1 MIGGN
6 SASTPVRMSH
16 PLLPVAVIALYAV
29 AAVVLALR
37 LGRHLPAG
45 GGSRAAALGTA
56 AAAVILHAVLVWKT
70 TWQADGLNL
79 RLFNAASL
87 IGWVISALLVT
98 AASRRPLENLGVIL
112 FPLVALTVA
121 LQWLLGVPQAV
132 TTPRMAPV
140 DTHVL
145 LSVLAYSVLGIAAAQ
160 SLLLAVQEHQL
171 RHRHPGGFLRLL
183 PALQDMERL
192 LFTMLRVGFVL
203 LTASLATGWLF
214 VSDLFAQHL
223 VHKTVL
229 TMLAWVL
236 FAVLLAGRWRFGW
249 RGQTAARGT
258 MAAFLVLAV
267 GYFGSKF
274 VLELL
279 LGA

>member
-1 MIGGN
+1 MIDGN

-16 PLLPVAVIALYAV
+16 PLLPVAVIALLCRRRRGAGP
-29 AAVVLALR
+29 APRAPSPR
-37 LGRHLPAG
+37 RRWHSSGRAG
-45 GGSRAAALGTA
+45 HGRRGGDCMPYL
-56 AAAVILHAVLVWKT
+56 LWKP

-98 AASRRPLENLGVIL
+98 VASRRPLENLGVIL

-121 LQWLLGVPQAV
+121 LQWLLGAPQAV
-132 TTPRMAPV
+132 TTPRMAAV